1 MSEVARWSYQNTA
14 TVKPFTGR
22 DDWKGTNTYGEPYEI
37 ACTWTAAAE
46 QVRETGG
53 QGGVRGAEFV
63 AKHLIFTEDK
73 RPKYLDLIQLN
84 GHADWEEIRAVTEW
98 DMSSLGEPDSPDF
111 RLATA

>member
-1 MSEVARWSYQNTA
+1 MSSVARWSYQNTA
-14 TVKPFTGR
+14 TVKPFMGR
-22 DDWKGTNTYGEPYEI
+22 NDWNGTNTYGEPYAI

-46 QVRETGG
+46 QVRD
-53 QGGVRGAEFV
+53 QSGAEFV

>member
-14 TVKPFTGR
+14 TVRPFTGR
-22 DDWKGTNTYGEPYEI
+22 DDWKGTNTYGEPFEI

-46 QVRETGG
+46 QVRESTAT
-53 QGGVRGAEFV
+53 GAEFV

-84 GHADWEEIRAVTEW
+84 GHPGWEEIRAVTEW
-98 DMSSLGEPDSPDF
+98 DMSSLDEPDSPDF

>member
-14 TVKPFTGR
+14 TIKPFLGR
-22 DDWKGTNTYGEPYEI
+22 DDWSGTNTYGEPYTI
-37 ACTWTAAAE
+37 ACTWTAASE
-46 QVRETGG
+46 QVRDST
-53 QGGVRGAEFV
+53 GAEFV
-63 AKHLIFTEDK
+63 AKHLMFTEDK

-98 DMSSLGEPDSPDF
+98 DMSSLDEPDSPDF

>member
-14 TVKPFTGR
+14 TVRPFAGR
-22 DDWKGTNTYGEPYEI
+22 DDWTGTSTYGEPFEI

-46 QVRETGG
+46 QVRESTPN
-53 QGGVRGAEFV
+53 GAEFV